1 MAFTKD
7 ELLKRRHIRVRRKI
21 TGNPERPRLSVRRSH
36 LNLNVQI
43 VDDYAEKT
51 LLSVSSL
58 SPEFRKKAK
67 SAGNVEA
74 AKLFGQF
81 VAGEMKKKGLQKIAF
96 DRGGYLYHGRVKA
109 LADSLRENGI
119 QF

>member
-7 ELLKRRHIRVRRKI
+7 EQLKRRHFRIRRKI
-21 TGNPERPRLSVRRSH
+21 NGDAERPRLSVHRSH
-36 LNLNVQI
+36 MNLNVQVI
-43 VDDYAEKT
+43 DDYTEKT

-58 SPEFRKKAK
+58 NPEFRKKTK
-67 SAGNVEA
+67 SSGNVEA

-81 VAGEMKKKGLQKIAF
+81 VAQEMKKKGVQRIAF

-119 QF
+119 EF

>member
-7 ELLKRRHIRVRRKI
+7 EQLKRRHFRIRRKV
-21 TGNPERPRLSVRRSH
+21 TGNPERPRLSVHRSH
-36 LNLNVQI
+36 LNLNIQVI
-43 VDDYAEKT
+43 DDYAEKT

-58 SPEFRKKAK
+58 NAEFRKKTK
-67 SAGNVEA
+67 TAGNVET

-81 VAGEMKKKGLQKIAF
+81 VAQEMKKKGLQRITF

-119 QF
+119 EF